1 MSLLDELGQALA
13 AVADDPQARSA
24 VAAEFLLRSR
34 PPDEQTALAAA
45 FDAAAVLRWFDAELL
60 ARVLQIPPAT
70 AAERLRQL
78 RALPF
83 IEPYRSGAHELVNV
97 HESTRLGWR
106 SKLARETPER
116 FRALSAAAAA
126 CFADDQTPA
135 GRIEWIYHLLS
146 ADGESGADALETIDQ
161 EWTGR
166 AHPAQRYA
174 LATALSELEANGLLA
189 GRARLWVLL
198 VIGWTR
204 IERGEAAQLAALADE
219 ALRLAV
225 AANDARGQA
234 GACNLHGHACQTR
247 GQLDAALRAF
257 TECLQT
263 SRRLADLDPANADWQ
278 RDLGVAHN
286 YVGSVLQA
294 QGQLDAALRAFTED
308 LAISRRLADLDP
320 GNADWQRGLAFAHN
334 RVGGVLQTQG
344 QLDAA
349 LRAFTEAL
357 AISRRLADLD
367 PGNANW
373 QRGLAAAHNRVGGV
387 LQAQGQLDAALHA
400 FTEALAISRR
410 LVDLDPGNA
419 QWQRDLAVAHN
430 HVGGVLLAQGQ
441 LDAALH
447 AFTEALAISRRLVDL
462 DPGNADWQ
470 RGLAVAHH
478 HVGRVLQAQGQL
490 DAALLALTEG
500 LAIFRRLAE
509 LDPGNAAW
517 QRGLA
522 VGCVCIAGLEAAR
535 GKPQAAVALCE
546 EASQILAALTA
557 TLPETHPWRFEKGAV
572 DLLLAHY
579 RALVADDN
587 SGWRALRALG

>member
-294 QGQLDAALRAFTED
+294 QGQLDAAL
-308 LAISRRLADLDP
+308 
-320 GNADWQRGLAFAHN
+320 
-334 RVGGVLQTQG
+334 
-344 QLDAA
+344 
-349 LRAFTEAL
+349 
-357 AISRRLADLD
+357 
-367 PGNANW
+367 
-373 QRGLAAAHNRVGGV
+373 
-387 LQAQGQLDAALHA
+387 
-400 FTEALAISRR
+400 
-410 LVDLDPGNA
+410 
-419 QWQRDLAVAHN
+419 
-430 HVGGVLLAQGQ
+430 
-441 LDAALH
+441 
-447 AFTEALAISRRLVDL
+447 
-462 DPGNADWQ
+462 
-470 RGLAVAHH
+470 
-478 HVGRVLQAQGQL
+478 
-490 DAALLALTEG
+490 LALTEG

>member
-34 PPDEQTALAAA
+34 PPDEQAALAAA

-60 ARVLQIPPAT
+60 ARVLQIPPT
-70 AAERLRQL
+70 TTAERLRQL

-83 IEPYRSGAHELVNV
+83 IEPYRRGAHELNNV

-146 ADGESGADALETIDQ
+146 ADGESGANALETIDQ
-161 EWTGR
+161 EWASR
-166 AHPAQRYA
+166 AHPAQRHA

-204 IERGEAAQLAALADE
+204 VERGEAAQLAALADE

-225 AANDARGQA
+225 AAGDARGQG
-234 GACNLHGHACQTR
+234 GACNLLGHVCQTR

-257 TECLQT
+257 T
-263 SRRLADLDPANADWQ
+263 D
-278 RDLGVAHN
+278 
-286 YVGSVLQA
+286 
-294 QGQLDAALRAFTED
+294 D

-320 GNADWQRGLAFAHN
+320 GNADWQRELAVAYN
-334 RVGGVLQTQG
+334 CVGRALLAQG

-349 LRAFTEAL
+349 LYAFTEAL

-367 PGNANW
+367 PGNA
-373 QRGLAAAHNRVGGV
+373 
-387 LQAQGQLDAALHA
+387 
-400 FTEALAISRR
+400 T
-410 LVDLDPGNA
+410 
-419 QWQRDLAVAHN
+419 WQRDLAV
-430 HVGGVLLAQGQ
+430 
-441 LDAALH
+441 
-447 AFTEALAISRRLVDL
+447 S
-462 DPGNADWQ
+462 
-470 RGLAVAHH
+470 
-478 HVGRVLQAQGQL
+478 
-490 DAALLALTEG
+490 
-500 LAIFRRLAE
+500 
-509 LDPGNAAW
+509 
-517 QRGLA
+517 
-522 VGCVCIAGLEAAR
+522 CVHIAGLEAAR
-535 GKPQAAVALCE
+535 DKPQVPIALCE

-557 TLPETHPWRFEKGAV
+557 TLPETHPWRSDKDNV
-572 DLLLAHY
+572 DRWLAHY
-579 RALVADDN
+579 RALAADDN
-587 SGWRALRALG
+587 SG

>member
-34 PPDEQTALAAA
+34 PPDEQAALAAA

-60 ARVLQIPPAT
+60 ARVLQIPPT
-70 AAERLRQL
+70 TTAERLRQL

-83 IEPYRSGAHELVNV
+83 IEPYRSGAHELNNV

-146 ADGESGADALETIDQ
+146 ADGESGANALETIDQ
-161 EWTGR
+161 EWASR
-166 AHPAQRYA
+166 AHPAQRHA

-204 IERGEAAQLAALADE
+204 VERGEAAQLAALADE

-225 AANDARGQA
+225 AAGDARGQG
-234 GACNLHGHACQTR
+234 GACNLLGHVCQTR
-247 GQLDAALRAF
+247 GQRDAALRAF
-257 TECLQT
+257 TE
-263 SRRLADLDPANADWQ
+263 A
-278 RDLGVAHN
+278 
-286 YVGSVLQA
+286 
-294 QGQLDAALRAFTED
+294 

-320 GNADWQRGLAFAHN
+320 GNADWQRDLAVAHN

-357 AISRRLADLD
+357 AISRRLD
-367 PGNANW
+367 
-373 QRGLAAAHNRVGGV
+373 RKSVV
-387 LQAQGQLDAALHA
+387 
-400 FTEALAISRR
+400 
-410 LVDLDPGNA
+410 
-419 QWQRDLAVAHN
+419 
-430 HVGGVLLAQGQ
+430 
-441 LDAALH
+441 
-447 AFTEALAISRRLVDL
+447 
-462 DPGNADWQ
+462 
-470 RGLAVAHH
+470 
-478 HVGRVLQAQGQL
+478 
-490 DAALLALTEG
+490 
-500 LAIFRRLAE
+500 
-509 LDPGNAAW
+509 
-517 QRGLA
+517 
-522 VGCVCIAGLEAAR
+522 
-535 GKPQAAVALCE
+535 
-546 EASQILAALTA
+546 
-557 TLPETHPWRFEKGAV
+557 
-572 DLLLAHY
+572 
-579 RALVADDN
+579 
-587 SGWRALRALG
+587 

>member
-34 PPDEQTALAAA
+34 PPDEQAALAAA

-60 ARVLQIPPAT
+60 ARVLQIPPT
-70 AAERLRQL
+70 TTAERLRQL

-83 IEPYRSGAHELVNV
+83 IEPYRSGAHELNNV

-146 ADGESGADALETIDQ
+146 ADGESGANALETIDQ
-161 EWTGR
+161 EWASR
-166 AHPAQRYA
+166 AHPAQRHA

-204 IERGEAAQLAALADE
+204 VERGEAAQLAALADE

-225 AANDARGQA
+225 AAGDARGQG
-234 GACNLHGHACQTR
+234 GACNLLGHVCQTR
-247 GQLDAALRAF
+247 
-257 TECLQT
+257 
-263 SRRLADLDPANADWQ
+263 
-278 RDLGVAHN
+278 
-286 YVGSVLQA
+286 
-294 QGQLDAALRAFTED
+294 
-308 LAISRRLADLDP
+308 
-320 GNADWQRGLAFAHN
+320 
-334 RVGGVLQTQG
+334 G

-367 PGNANW
+367 PGNADW
-373 QRGLAAAHNRVGGV
+373 QRDLAVAHNRVGGV
-387 LQAQGQLDAALHA
+387 LQTQGQLDAALRA
-400 FTEALAISRR
+400 YTEDLAISRR

-419 QWQRDLAVAHN
+419 TWQRDLAATCEH
-430 HVGGVLLAQGQ
+430 L
-441 LDAALH
+441 
-447 AFTEALAISRRLVDL
+447 
-462 DPGNADWQ
+462 
-470 RGLAVAHH
+470 
-478 HVGRVLQAQGQL
+478 
-490 DAALLALTEG
+490 
-500 LAIFRRLAE
+500 
-509 LDPGNAAW
+509 
-517 QRGLA
+517 
-522 VGCVCIAGLEAAR
+522 AGLEAAR

-546 EASQILAALTA
+546 EASQVLAALTE
-557 TLPETHPWRFEKGAV
+557 TLPATHPWRSDKERV
-572 DLLLAHY
+572 DLWLAHY

-587 SGWRALRALG
+587 SG

>member
-34 PPDEQTALAAA
+34 PPDEQAALAAA

-60 ARVLQIPPAT
+60 ARVLQIPPTT

-83 IEPYRSGAHELVNV
+83 IEPYRSGAHELNNV

-146 ADGESGADALETIDQ
+146 ADGESGANALETIDQ
-161 EWTGR
+161 EWASR
-166 AHPAQRYA
+166 AHPAQRHA

-204 IERGEAAQLAALADE
+204 VERGEAAQLAALADE

-225 AANDARGQA
+225 AAGDARGQG
-234 GACNLHGHACQTR
+234 GACNLLGHVCQTR

-257 TECLQT
+257 TE
-263 SRRLADLDPANADWQ
+263 A
-278 RDLGVAHN
+278 
-286 YVGSVLQA
+286 
-294 QGQLDAALRAFTED
+294 

-320 GNADWQRGLAFAHN
+320 GNADWQRDLAVAHN

-367 PGNANW
+367 PGNA
-373 QRGLAAAHNRVGGV
+373 
-387 LQAQGQLDAALHA
+387 D
-400 FTEALAISRR
+400 
-410 LVDLDPGNA
+410 
-419 QWQRDLAVAHN
+419 WQRDLAVAHN
-430 HVGGVLLAQGQ
+430 RVGGVLEAQGQ
-441 LDAALH
+441 LDAALR
-447 AFTEALAISRRLVDL
+447 AFTEALA
-462 DPGNADWQ
+462 
-470 RGLAVAHH
+470 
-478 HVGRVLQAQGQL
+478 
-490 DAALLALTEG
+490 
-500 LAIFRRLAE
+500 
-509 LDPGNAAW
+509 
-517 QRGLA
+517 
-522 VGCVCIAGLEAAR
+522 
-535 GKPQAAVALCE
+535 
-546 EASQILAALTA
+546 
-557 TLPETHPWRFEKGAV
+557 
-572 DLLLAHY
+572 
-579 RALVADDN
+579 
-587 SGWRALRALG
+587 

>member
-34 PPDEQTALAAA
+34 PPDEQAALAAA

-60 ARVLQIPPAT
+60 ARVLQIPPTT

-83 IEPYRSGAHELVNV
+83 IEPYRSGAHELNNV

-146 ADGESGADALETIDQ
+146 ADGESGANALETIDQ
-161 EWTGR
+161 EWASR
-166 AHPAQRYA
+166 AHPAQRHA

-204 IERGEAAQLAALADE
+204 VERGEAAQLAALADE

-225 AANDARGQA
+225 AAGDARGQG
-234 GACNLHGHACQTR
+234 GACNLLGHVCQTR

-257 TECLQT
+257 TEALAI
-263 SRRLADLDPANADWQ
+263 SRRLADLDPGNADWQ
-278 RDLGVAHN
+278 RDLAVAHN
-286 YVGSVLQA
+286 RVGGVLQT

-320 GNADWQRGLAFAHN
+320 GNADWQR
-334 RVGGVLQTQG
+334 
-344 QLDAA
+344 
-349 LRAFTEAL
+349 
-357 AISRRLADLD
+357 
-367 PGNANW
+367 
-373 QRGLAAAHNRVGGV
+373 
-387 LQAQGQLDAALHA
+387 
-400 FTEALAISRR
+400 
-410 LVDLDPGNA
+410 
-419 QWQRDLAVAHN
+419 
-430 HVGGVLLAQGQ
+430 
-441 LDAALH
+441 
-447 AFTEALAISRRLVDL
+447 
-462 DPGNADWQ
+462 
-470 RGLAVAHH
+470 
-478 HVGRVLQAQGQL
+478 
-490 DAALLALTEG
+490 
-500 LAIFRRLAE
+500 
-509 LDPGNAAW
+509 
-517 QRGLA
+517 
-522 VGCVCIAGLEAAR
+522 
-535 GKPQAAVALCE
+535 
-546 EASQILAALTA
+546 
-557 TLPETHPWRFEKGAV
+557 
-572 DLLLAHY
+572 
-579 RALVADDN
+579 
-587 SGWRALRALG
+587 

>member
-34 PPDEQTALAAA
+34 PPDEQAALAAA

-60 ARVLQIPPAT
+60 ARVLQIPPT
-70 AAERLRQL
+70 TTAERLRQL

-83 IEPYRSGAHELVNV
+83 IEPYRSGAHELNNV

-146 ADGESGADALETIDQ
+146 ADGESGANALETIDQ
-161 EWTGR
+161 EWASR
-166 AHPAQRYA
+166 AHPAQRHA

-204 IERGEAAQLAALADE
+204 VERGEAAQLAALADE

-225 AANDARGQA
+225 AAGDARGQG
-234 GACNLHGHACQTR
+234 GACNLLGHVCQTR

-257 TECLQT
+257 T
-263 SRRLADLDPANADWQ
+263 D
-278 RDLGVAHN
+278 
-286 YVGSVLQA
+286 
-294 QGQLDAALRAFTED
+294 D

-320 GNADWQRGLAFAHN
+320 GNADWQRELAVAYN
-334 RVGGVLQTQG
+334 CVGRALLAQG

-349 LRAFTEAL
+349 LYAFTEAL

-367 PGNANW
+367 PGNA
-373 QRGLAAAHNRVGGV
+373 
-387 LQAQGQLDAALHA
+387 
-400 FTEALAISRR
+400 T
-410 LVDLDPGNA
+410 
-419 QWQRDLAVAHN
+419 WQRDLAV
-430 HVGGVLLAQGQ
+430 
-441 LDAALH
+441 
-447 AFTEALAISRRLVDL
+447 S
-462 DPGNADWQ
+462 
-470 RGLAVAHH
+470 
-478 HVGRVLQAQGQL
+478 
-490 DAALLALTEG
+490 
-500 LAIFRRLAE
+500 
-509 LDPGNAAW
+509 
-517 QRGLA
+517 
-522 VGCVCIAGLEAAR
+522 CVHIAGLEAAR
-535 GKPQAAVALCE
+535 DKPQVPIALCE

-557 TLPETHPWRFEKGAV
+557 TLPETHPWRSDKDNV
-572 DLLLAHY
+572 DRWLAHY
-579 RALVADDN
+579 RALAADDN
-587 SGWRALRALG
+587 SG